1 MRTLHSAELLVP
13 GPGSAPL
20 PDGAVLVEGDR
31 IAALGPFAELAER
44 HPHARARR
52 WPGLLTP
59 GLLVRGADELLERT
73 YYPDDPYEVTELG
86 ADPISGEAALE
97 ELKMTEARWGNSARR
112 GTQKLLARGVVAVT
126 GRFTVPAVR
135 TAVVRS
141 GLTVLPAVAAVEGTA
156 PGTSPGASAGAA
168 PRTAPSLDPLAG
180 RETAGEAFY
189 GVLETGAPARFAV
202 FAVADEA
209 ALLELGAT
217 TCVATVISG
226 RLLHRRR

>member
-1 MRTLHSAELLVP
+1 MRTLHTAELLVP
-13 GPGSAPL
+13 GAGCEPL

-31 IAALGPFAELAER
+31 IAEAGPFAELAER

-52 WPGLLTP
+52 WPGVLTP
-59 GLLVRGADELLERT
+59 GLLVHGGDALLERT

-86 ADPISGEAALE
+86 ADPISGEAELEAL
-97 ELKMTEARWGNSARR
+97 KITEARWGHSARR

-141 GLTVLPAVAAVEGTA
+141 GLTVLPPA
-156 PGTSPGASAGAA
+156 ASA
-168 PRTAPSLDPLAG
+168 PPPSLDPFAG
-180 RETAGEAFY
+180 RDAAEQAFY
-189 GVLETGAPARFAV
+189 GVLEPGAPARFAV
-202 FAVADEA
+202 FAAQDVQ
-209 ALLELGAT
+209 ALPARGAT
-217 TCVATVISG
+217 SCVATVIGG